1 MRDIAEKD
9 WKYFRKLHEL
19 AVNRFSKETL
29 SKINQIIISKEVD
42 SKHEKYLEIYR
53 YIKERDKIL
62 RDCFD
67 GIRRS
72 TAKLQ
77 ILQIYNLG
85 LIKPEEFNH
94 FSDDVKKIVNDCNK
108 L

>member
-29 SKINQIIISKEVD
+29 SKINQIIISKEIE
-42 SKHEKYLEIYR
+42 SKHEEYLEICR

-67 GIRRS
+67 DIRRS

-85 LIKPEEFNH
+85 LIKPEEFN
-94 FSDDVKKIVNDCNK
+94 
-108 L
+108 